1 MYVQDS
7 ISPAGSPV
15 TKRTL
20 VWLGQPVA
28 VHPLSPDDVP
38 HTKPANSV
46 EEYSH
51 TGAAT
56 QADIAQHV
64 TSEETVSED
73 GTGANLAM

>member
-1 MYVQDS
+1 M
-7 ISPAGSPV
+7 
-15 TKRTL
+15 
-20 VWLGQPVA
+20 A

-73 GTGANLAM
+73 GTGVNLAM